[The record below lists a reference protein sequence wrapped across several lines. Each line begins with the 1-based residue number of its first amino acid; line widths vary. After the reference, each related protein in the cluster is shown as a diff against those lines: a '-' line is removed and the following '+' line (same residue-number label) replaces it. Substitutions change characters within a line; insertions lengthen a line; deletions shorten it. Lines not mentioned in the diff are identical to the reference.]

1 MAEQEVVEFGEF
13 VLGPLCAESGYLIKT
28 NVKHSCVVR
37 QVGRNHRQVHLGAA
51 DNVTGAYA
59 HFVTIQCR
67 SSGPGD
73 QCKNKG
79 QADSPPNAPL
89 DGRGHF

>member
-13 VLGPLCAESGYLIKT
+13 VLGPLCAQSSYLIKT
-28 NVKHSCVVR
+28 NVKHGCVAG
-37 QVGRNHRQVHLGAA
+37 QVGWNHRQVHLGAA
-51 DNVTGAYA
+51 DNVTGANA
-59 HFVTIQCR
+59 HFVTIQRR

-79 QADSPPNAPL
+79 QADSPPDAPL
-89 DGRGHF
+89 NRRGHF